1 MKLLV
6 VDDHPVLRGGMCAL
20 LLQLEKDVVV
30 LQAGDAEQ
38 GLGLV
43 IEHADL
49 DIVILDIAM
58 RGMDGFQTMKELSRL
73 RPKLPV
79 IVLSSSENPNDVRQA
94 LAQGALGYVPKS
106 ASQHTLLGAV
116 RLVMNGDV
124 YVPPLM
130 VDETDIKRLTQFS
143 LHGSAHKPVL
153 TERQVAVLRSISVGR
168 SNKAIAIE
176 LGLSEKTVKAHITAI
191 FKILNVINRAKA
203 VAVGRENGII

>member
-1 MKLLV
+1 
-6 VDDHPVLRGGMCAL
+6 
-20 LLQLEKDVVV
+20 
-30 LQAGDAEQ
+30 
-38 GLGLV
+38 
-43 IEHADL
+43 
-49 DIVILDIAM
+49 M

-73 RPKLPV
+73 RPELPV

-124 YVPPLM
+124 YVPRLM

>member
-20 LLQLEKDVVV
+20 LLQFEKDVVV

-116 RLVMNGDV
+116 R
-124 YVPPLM
+124 
-130 VDETDIKRLTQFS
+130 S
-143 LHGSAHKPVL
+143 S
-153 TERQVAVLRSISVGR
+153 
-168 SNKAIAIE
+168 
-176 LGLSEKTVKAHITAI
+176 
-191 FKILNVINRAKA
+191 
-203 VAVGRENGII
+203 

>member
-1 MKLLV
+1 
-6 VDDHPVLRGGMCAL
+6 
-20 LLQLEKDVVV
+20 
-30 LQAGDAEQ
+30 
-38 GLGLV
+38 
-43 IEHADL
+43 
-49 DIVILDIAM
+49 
-58 RGMDGFQTMKELSRL
+58 
-73 RPKLPV
+73 
-79 IVLSSSENPNDVRQA
+79 
-94 LAQGALGYVPKS
+94 
-106 ASQHTLLGAV
+106 
-116 RLVMNGDV
+116 MNGDV